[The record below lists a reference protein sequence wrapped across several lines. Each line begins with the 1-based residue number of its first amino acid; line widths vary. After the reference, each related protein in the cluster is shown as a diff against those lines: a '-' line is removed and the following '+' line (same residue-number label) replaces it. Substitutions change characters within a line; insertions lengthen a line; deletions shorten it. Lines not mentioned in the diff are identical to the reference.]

1 MTLRV
6 CAIALLTVILGAVLS
21 ELGFKSKKLVSILA
35 ILIMLAMLGEGI
47 AALVGKLISFSEMTR
62 IGEAATC
69 ALKVVGIG
77 YLFGITSDI
86 CRELGEG
93 GVANAVGLVGR
104 VETFLVVL
112 PYFEKTLQMGAGLLE

>member
-1 MTLRV
+1 MMLRV
-6 CAIALLTVILGAVLS
+6 CAIALLTVISGAVLS

-35 ILIMLAMLGEGI
+35 ILIMLAMVGDEI
-47 AALVGKLISFSEMTR
+47 AALMGKLISFSEMTR
-62 IGEAATC
+62 IGEAAKC

-86 CRELGEG
+86 CRELGEC
-93 GVANAVGLVGR
+93 GVASAVGLVGR

-112 PYFEKTLQMGAGLLE
+112 PYFEKTLQMGAGLLK